1 MSDRF
6 VTRLLPVDAD
16 VLAPDGSEV
25 RVLAGTA
32 RGSMAHFKLMPG
44 AVSKAVKHRLVE
56 EVWFFTSGEGR
67 MWRAV
72 DGASETIAVKPGVS
86 IAIAPGMAFQ
96 FRCDGETPLE
106 AIGVTMPPW
115 PGADEAIAVD
125 GLWPASF

>member
-1 MSDRF
+1 MSDDF
-6 VTRLLPVDAD
+6 VTRHLPVEAD

-25 RVLAGTA
+25 RVLAGSS

-44 AVSKAVKHRLVE
+44 AVSKAVKHRQVE
-56 EVWFFTSGEGR
+56 EVWFFIGGQGR
-67 MWRAV
+67 IWRAL
-72 DGASETIAVKPGVS
+72 GEASEVTQVKPGVS

-96 FRCDGETPLE
+96 FRCDGDTPLE

-125 GLWPASF
+125 GPWPSSV